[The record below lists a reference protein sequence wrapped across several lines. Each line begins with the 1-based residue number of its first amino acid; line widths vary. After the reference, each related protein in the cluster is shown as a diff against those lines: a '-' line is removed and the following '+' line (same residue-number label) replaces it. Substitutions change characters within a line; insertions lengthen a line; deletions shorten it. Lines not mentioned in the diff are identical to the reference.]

1 MQTHPRDLPPGARA
15 KRIFSYLD
23 GEMSDGERAAF
34 EVRLGTDPLL
44 AAEVESHRVLLA
56 ALDQMAVFSP
66 SSDFQMRVL
75 ASLAVR
81 KTWWVRLRHRVWS
94 AAPPVPNLF
103 TELLDEGLAPRQARA
118 LMAFV
123 ERDRAAAATWNDWRG
138 LFRALES
145 LPALEPSEDFA
156 DRVMARVGALERQ
169 RSSRPAVVRVGTG
182 IALPP
187 LAARHLAL
195 ARQWIGRRWPTP
207 HERFA
212 VTSGMAV
219 GPVAAFLVTLH
230 MLSGNP
236 LLTASSVASFVQART
251 GATLARLSDAAF
263 AGLPANSARGRIAG
277 ILDGWVPSGPVT
289 SAGLAVFGLFTLI
302 SAWVLYR
309 NVIKVSRSKI
319 QNVPA

>member
-1 MQTHPRDLPPGARA
+1 MRTHRKDPAPGARA

-23 GEMSDGERAAF
+23 DEMSDGERAAF
-34 EVRLGTDPLL
+34 EGRLGTDPLL

-56 ALDQMAVFSP
+56 ALDEMAVFSP
-66 SSDFQMRVL
+66 SPDFRMRVL

-81 KTWWVRLRHRVWS
+81 ESWWVRIGHRVRS
-94 AAPPVPNLF
+94 AASPAPNLF
-103 TELLDEGLAPRQARA
+103 TALLDEGLAPRQARA

-123 ERDRAAAATWNDWRG
+123 ERDRAAAATLENWRR

-145 LPALEPSEDFA
+145 LPALDPSEGFA
-156 DRVMARVGALERQ
+156 DRVMARVGTLERQ
-169 RSSRPAVVRVGTG
+169 RSSRPAVVRVGAG

-187 LAARHLAL
+187 FAARHLAR
-195 ARQWIGRRWPTP
+195 AREWTGRRWPTP

-236 LLTASSVASFVQART
+236 LLTASNVASFVQART
-251 GATLARLSDAAF
+251 GATLARLSDAVF
-263 AGLPANSARGRIAG
+263 AGPPANSAMGRIAG
-277 ILDGWVPSGPVT
+277 ILDGWVPSGPAT
-289 SAGLAVFGLFTLI
+289 SAGLAVFGVLTLA

-309 NVIKVSRSKI
+309 NVIKVSRSEI
-319 QNVPA
+319 HNVPA